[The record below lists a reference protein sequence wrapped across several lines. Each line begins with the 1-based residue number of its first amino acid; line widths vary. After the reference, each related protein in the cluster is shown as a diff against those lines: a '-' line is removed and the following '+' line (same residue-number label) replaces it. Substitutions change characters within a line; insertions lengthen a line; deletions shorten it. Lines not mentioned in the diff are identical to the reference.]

1 MENYKRKND
10 NSHWISIAAVTNYY
24 QLNNTK
30 LSHRSVGESHGGF
43 SWFLYSKSHESRIKV
58 FAIVGSYL
66 EALGSNEGEVSFS
79 LFVCLFVFWKSLF
92 RLIHVLGT
100 NQFHVGTLSFWLSA
114 LRSAQLLESPSQ
126 LVAPFIFKDSNN
138 RSSPAHILTIFHFLF

>member
-10 NSHWISIAAVTNYY
+10 NSHWISLAAVTNYY
-24 QLNNTK
+24 QLKWLKNNTK

-66 EALGSNEGEVSFS
+66 EALGSNKGEVSFC
-79 LFVCLFVFWKSLF
+79 LFVCF
-92 RLIHVLGT
+92 
-100 NQFHVGTLSFWLSA
+100 
-114 LRSAQLLESPSQ
+114 LE
-126 LVAPFIFKDSNN
+126 VTF
-138 RSSPAHILTIFHFLF
+138 

>member
-1 MENYKRKND
+1 MENYKRKYD

-79 LFVCLFVFWKSLF
+79 LFVCLFFGSHFLDSFTFLVQISSMWEPFPSGCQPY
-92 RLIHVLGT
+92 VL
-100 NQFHVGTLSFWLSA
+100 LSFWSHPLS
-114 LRSAQLLESPSQ
+114 SWPPSFSKTVIIDPV
-126 LVAPFIFKDSNN
+126 LHIF
-138 RSSPAHILTIFHFLF
+138 